1 MVNLVGLNEVPVL
14 YEITHI
20 LGNAALPIMLLCI
33 GANLKIRGIR
43 GSKKIIGFSMIGKFF
58 INPIAVIFAALILNT
73 DALLIQVALI
83 FAALPTGVASY
94 SLAREMQG
102 DAALMASIITMQTL
116 LSFIVLPL
124 TLLLGQLVLSLN

>member
-1 MVNLVGLNEVPVL
+1 MSGRFVSIPIGVILAVL
-14 YEITHI
+14 
-20 LGNAALPIMLLCI
+20 
-33 GANLKIRGIR
+33 IR
-43 GSKKIIGFSMIGKFF
+43 
-58 INPIAVIFAALILNT
+58 NT
-73 DALLIQVALI
+73 DAVLSQVALI
-83 FAALPTGVASY
+83 FAALATGVASY

>member
-1 MVNLVGLNEVPVL
+1 
-14 YEITHI
+14 
-20 LGNAALPIMLLCI
+20 
-33 GANLKIRGIR
+33 
-43 GSKKIIGFSMIGKFF
+43 MIGKFL

-83 FAALPTGVASY
+83 FAALANRGVASY